1 MRWALEMLD
10 RLKTALVAIGGAVAG
25 IAATYA
31 VASLVMV
38 PAAKRDGRLVA
49 IAEMAVAAAKVEMQR
64 KGDDA
69 SLQTKTDYEL
79 CVLGLRSN
87 GLPVD
92 ACEQLRRLDQE

>member
-1 MRWALEMLD
+1 MLD

-25 IAATYA
+25 VAATYA

-38 PAAKRDGRLVA
+38 PAAKREGKSAA
-49 IAEMAVAAAKVEMQR
+49 IAEMAVSATKIEMER

-79 CVLGLRSN
+79 CVLGLRSG

-92 ACEQLRRLDQE
+92 ACDQLRGVDEK

>member
-1 MRWALEMLD
+1 MFD
-10 RLKTALVAIGGAVAG
+10 RLKTVLVAIGAAVAG
-25 IAATYA
+25 ITATYA
-31 VASLVMV
+31 IASLVMV
-38 PAAKRDGRLVA
+38 PAAKREGRLAA

-87 GLPVD
+87 GLPVV
-92 ACEQLRRLDQE
+92 ACEQLRGLGEE

>member
-1 MRWALEMLD
+1 MLE
-10 RLKTALVAIGGAVAG
+10 RLKTIMVAIGGAAAG

-31 VASLVMV
+31 VAALVMV
-38 PAAKRDGRLVA
+38 PAAKRDGKSSA
-49 IAEMAVAAAKVEMQR
+49 IAEIAVAAAKVEMHR

-69 SLQTKTDYEL
+69 ILQSKTDFEL

-92 ACEQLRRLDQE
+92 ACDQLRGLDEK

>member
-1 MRWALEMLD
+1 MLD
-10 RLKTALVAIGGAVAG
+10 RLKTALVAIGGAAAG

-38 PAAKRDGRLVA
+38 PAAKREGKSAA
-49 IAEMAVAAAKVEMQR
+49 IAEMAVAAAKAESQR

-69 SLQTKTDYEL
+69 SLQTKTDFQL

-92 ACEQLRRLDQE
+92 ACDQLRGVDEK

>member
-1 MRWALEMLD
+1 MLD
-10 RLKTALVAIGGAVAG
+10 QVKTALAVIGGAAAG
-25 IAATYA
+25 ITATYA
-31 VASLVMV
+31 VAALVMV
-38 PAAKRDGRLVA
+38 PAAKREGKSAA

-92 ACEQLRRLDQE
+92 ACEQLRGVDEK

>member
-1 MRWALEMLD
+1 MFDKLR
-10 RLKTALVAIGGAVAG
+10 TALVAIGGAAAG
-25 IAATYA
+25 IAVT
-31 VASLVMV
+31 SLVMV
-38 PAAKRDGRLVA
+38 PAAKREGKSAA
-49 IAEMAVAAAKVEMQR
+49 IAEMAVAAARVEMQR

-92 ACEQLRRLDQE
+92 ACEQLRGVDQK

>member
-1 MRWALEMLD
+1 MLD
-10 RLKTALVAIGGAVAG
+10 RLKTALLAVGGVIAG
-25 IAATYA
+25 IAATYT
-31 VASLVMV
+31 VAALIMV
-38 PAAKRDGRLVA
+38 PAAKREGKSA
-49 IAEMAVAAAKVEMQR
+49 AMAEIAVAAAKAEMQR

-92 ACEQLRRLDQE
+92 ACDQLRGLDEK

>member
-1 MRWALEMLD
+1 MLD
-10 RLKTALVAIGGAVAG
+10 GIKTGLVAIGGVIAG
-25 IAATYA
+25 ITATYA
-31 VASLVMV
+31 VAALIMV
-38 PAAKRDGRLVA
+38 PAAKREGKSA
-49 IAEMAVAAAKVEMQR
+49 AMAEIAVAAAKAEMQR

-92 ACEQLRRLDQE
+92 ACDQLRGLVKE

>member
-1 MRWALEMLD
+1 MLN
-10 RLKTALVAIGGAVAG
+10 RLAIVVVAIGGAAAG
-25 IAATYA
+25 VAATYA

-38 PAAKRDGRLVA
+38 PAAKREGRSAALSEIA
-49 IAEMAVAAAKVEMQR
+49 IAAAKVEMQR

-87 GLPVD
+87 GVPVD
-92 ACEQLRRLDQE
+92 ACEQLRGLGKE

>member
-1 MRWALEMLD
+1 MLD
-10 RLKTALVAIGGAVAG
+10 RLKTALTAIGGAVAG

-38 PAAKRDGRLVA
+38 PAAKQEGKAAA
-49 IAEMAVAAAKVEMQR
+49 IAEMAVAAAKVEMRR

-69 SLQTKTDYEL
+69 SLQTKTNYEL
-79 CVLGLRSN
+79 CILGLRSN

-92 ACEQLRRLDQE
+92 ACEQLRGVGEK

>member
-1 MRWALEMLD
+1 MLD
-10 RLKTALVAIGGAVAG
+10 QVKTALAAIGGAASG

-31 VASLVMV
+31 VAALVMV
-38 PAAKRDGRLVA
+38 PAAKQEGKSTA
-49 IAEMAVAAAKVEMQR
+49 IAEIAVATVKADIQR

-79 CVLGLRSN
+79 CVLGLRSG

-92 ACEQLRRLDQE
+92 ACEQLRGVDEK

>member
-1 MRWALEMLD
+1 MLD
-10 RLKTALVAIGGAVAG
+10 RLKTALMAIGGAIAG
-25 IAATYA
+25 VAATYA

-38 PAAKRDGRLVA
+38 PAAKREGKSAA
-49 IAEMAVAAAKVEMQR
+49 IAEMAVAAAKVEIQR

-79 CVLGLRSN
+79 CVLGLRSG

-92 ACEQLRRLDQE
+92 ACEQLRGMVKE

>member
-1 MRWALEMLD
+1 MLD
-10 RLKTALVAIGGAVAG
+10 RLKTIMVAIGGAAAG

-31 VASLVMV
+31 VAALIMV
-38 PAAKRDGRLVA
+38 PAAKRDGKSSA
-49 IAEMAVAAAKVEMQR
+49 IAEMAVAAAKAEMER

-69 SLQTKTDYEL
+69 SLQTKTDFQL

-92 ACEQLRRLDQE
+92 ACNQLRGLDEK

>member
-1 MRWALEMLD
+1 MLSKI
-10 RLKTALVAIGGAVAG
+10 KTGLVAIGGAAAG
-25 IAATYA
+25 VAATYA
-31 VASLVMV
+31 VAALIMV
-38 PAAKRDGRLVA
+38 PAAKREGKSVA
-49 IAEMAVAAAKVEMQR
+49 ITEIAIAAAKAEIQR

-92 ACEQLRRLDQE
+92 ACEHLRGVDEK

>member
-1 MRWALEMLD
+1 MLD
-10 RLKTALVAIGGAVAG
+10 GIKTGLVAIGGGVAG

-31 VASLVMV
+31 VAALVMV
-38 PAAKRDGRLVA
+38 PAAKREGKSA
-49 IAEMAVAAAKVEMQR
+49 AMAEIAVAAAKVEMQR

-92 ACEQLRRLDQE
+92 ACDQLRGVDEK

>member
-1 MRWALEMLD
+1 MLNNV
-10 RLKTALVAIGGAVAG
+10 KAALVAIGGAAAG

-31 VASLVMV
+31 VAALVMV
-38 PAAKRDGRLVA
+38 PAAKREGKSA
-49 IAEMAVAAAKVEMQR
+49 AMAEIAVAAAKAEKQR

-92 ACEQLRRLDQE
+92 ACDQLRGLVKE

>member
-1 MRWALEMLD
+1 MLN
-10 RLKTALVAIGGAVAG
+10 RLATVVVAIGGAAAGVAS
-25 IAATYA
+25 TYA

-38 PAAKRDGRLVA
+38 PAAKREGKSAA
-49 IAEMAVAAAKVEMQR
+49 IAEIAIAAARVEMQR

-92 ACEQLRRLDQE
+92 ACEQLRGVGQK

>member
-1 MRWALEMLD
+1 MLD
-10 RLKTALVAIGGAVAG
+10 RLKTGLTAIGGAVAG
-25 IAATYA
+25 IVVTYA

-38 PAAKRDGRLVA
+38 PAAKREGRSAA
-49 IAEMAVAAAKVEMQR
+49 IAEMAVAAAKAEIQR

-87 GLPVD
+87 GVPVD
-92 ACEQLRRLDQE
+92 ACEQLRGVGQK

>member
-1 MRWALEMLD
+1 MFD
-10 RLKTALVAIGGAVAG
+10 RFKTALVAIGGAVVG
-25 IAATYA
+25 VVATYA
-31 VASLVMV
+31 VASLIMV
-38 PAAKRDGRLVA
+38 PAAKREGKSAA

-92 ACEQLRRLDQE
+92 ACEQLRGVVKE